1 MASSGKIVHIE
12 LPASD
17 ADQAQ
22 RFYAE
27 LFGWQF
33 ADSGM
38 PGIDYRMFQGEPG
51 GAVYPGENAG
61 QGPIVYFE
69 TDDID
74 AELAK
79 VRELGGQ
86 GEDKQPIP
94 GVGWFASCKDPE
106 GNAFS
111 LFQSDESV
119 PAPSA

>member
-17 ADQAQ
+17 ADRAQ

-33 ADSGM
+33 QDSGFA
-38 PGIDYRMFQGEPG
+38 GVDYRMFQGEPG

-86 GEDKQPIP
+86 AEDKQPIP
-94 GVGWFASCKDPE
+94 GVGWFAGCKDPE

-119 PAPSA
+119 PPPSA

>member
-17 ADQAQ
+17 ADRAQ

-33 ADSGM
+33 QDSGFE
-38 PGIDYRMFQGEPG
+38 GVDYRMFQGEPG
-51 GAVYPGENAG
+51 GAVYPAENAG
-61 QGPIVYFE
+61 QGPIVYFD

-86 GEDKQPIP
+86 AEDKQPIP
-94 GVGWFASCKDPE
+94 GIGWFAGCKDPE